1 MGQKREGTKERLAMT
16 LFSYYLIWFVFDSL
30 LLNSHHHQTSES
42 DLLVTNDLFMFSS
55 TVSYFF
61 FQLQSYL
68 TSQRPALIVN
78 YFLLVDKLSSLA
90 DGTHIHRLFLLSLE
104 EEEIISYFSPE
115 SGNWGLSLLIPQTF
129 CFGLKV
135 FNNTTLLVYL
145 ILISNFSVL

>member
-1 MGQKREGTKERLAMT
+1 MGQKRAVTKERLAMT
-16 LFSYYLIWFVFDSL
+16 LFSYYLIWVVFDSL
-30 LLNSHHHQTSES
+30 LLSSHHHQTNES
-42 DLLVTNDLFMFSS
+42 DFLVTNDLFMPNS
-55 TVSYFF
+55 TVNF

-68 TSQRPALIVN
+68 TSQMPTLIVN

-104 EEEIISYFSPE
+104 EEEVISYFSPE
-115 SGNWGLSLLIPQTF
+115 SGSWGLSLLIPQTF

-135 FNNTTLLVYL
+135 FNNTTLLVHL